1 MVWMWAYCGKVGQE
15 EMQTL
20 RDDGG
25 PAQAPLMYTEVWRNH
40 THTHTRIRFDCN
52 FARRCCPAHNQHC
65 QSLTGWFVPPPPPIG
80 LLLPLEGLR
89 VQANTV

>member
-25 PAQAPLMYTEVWRNH
+25 PAQAPLMYT
-40 THTHTRIRFDCN
+40 
-52 FARRCCPAHNQHC
+52 
-65 QSLTGWFVPPPPPIG
+65 
-80 LLLPLEGLR
+80 
-89 VQANTV
+89 